1 MCMRR
6 NDFSK
11 FLLMASCVVLTG
23 QVKAQERM
31 TLDAAVQYAL
41 AHANSIKIA
50 ESNITDADL
59 QVKERLANG
68 LPQVNAEVG
77 YQFFAITPKTLIP
90 DFISPAVY
98 GVLVKEGVK
107 DRTGNPIGFPAG
119 SGGFF
124 EGSFLQRN
132 SLTAGVTA
140 SQLVYSGSYNVAVK
154 AAKTYRKFVE
164 AQVAVKKTEV
174 RNQVMD
180 VYLPALLVTEG
191 MKTLDNNISN
201 IEKLLKESSAIQ
213 KAGFSEQLD
222 VDRLELSL
230 ANLKV
235 ERENLDRQKELIL
248 NGLKMVIQ
256 YPLDK
261 PLEVA
266 DDVNTL
272 LQANVNL
279 EEQVDFNNH
288 AMYKF
293 LEMTYAMNELNVE
306 VNKAA
311 YLPTVSAFANLQEN
325 ITANNYFTA
334 GSTKFLPSSVIGI
347 KATYNIWDNRE
358 KKYKIERAQLVL
370 EQLKLQKND
379 LERAIQLQ
387 NLNARIQIQT
397 AQKRVASQ
405 QKNIALAERIYKT
418 TQTKYKEGL
427 GSSLEVVVSE
437 QQLYQSQQNLR
448 QAQYDLLVAQ
458 KALQK
463 ALGK

>member
-1 MCMRR
+1 MYMRR
-6 NDFSK
+6 NYFSK
-11 FLLMASCVVLTG
+11 ILLTASCVVLTW

-41 AHANSIKIA
+41 ANANSIKIA
-50 ESNITDADL
+50 ETGIADADL

-68 LPQVNAEVG
+68 LPQVNAELG

-98 GVLVKEGVK
+98 GVLLKEGVK
-107 DRTGNPIGFPAG
+107 DRSGNPIAFPAG

-124 EGSFLQRN
+124 EGSFVQRN
-132 SLTAGVTA
+132 STTLGVTA

-180 VYLPALLVTEG
+180 VYLPALLVSEG

-201 IEKLLKESSAIQ
+201 IEKLLKESTAIQ

-235 ERENLDRQKELIL
+235 ERENLDRQKQLII

-272 LQANVNL
+272 LQANLNL
-279 EEQVDFNNH
+279 EEQVDYNNH

-311 YLPTVSAFANLQEN
+311 YLPTVSAFANLQAN
-325 ITANNYFTA
+325 VAGNNYF
-334 GSTKFLPSSVIGI
+334 
-347 KATYNIWDNRE
+347 
-358 KKYKIERAQLVL
+358 KKDGA
-370 EQLKLQKND
+370 NF
-379 LERAIQLQ
+379 
-387 NLNARIQIQT
+387 
-397 AQKRVASQ
+397 
-405 QKNIALAERIYKT
+405 
-418 TQTKYKEGL
+418 
-427 GSSLEVVVSE
+427 
-437 QQLYQSQQNLR
+437 
-448 QAQYDLLVAQ
+448 
-458 KALQK
+458 
-463 ALGK
+463 

>member
-1 MCMRR
+1 MRR
-6 NDFSK
+6 V
-11 FLLMASCVVLTG
+11 FLLKNFIVASVCMVLTG
-23 QVKAQERM
+23 KVKAQERM

-41 AHANSIKIA
+41 AHTNSIKIA
-50 ESNITDADL
+50 QSGITDADL
-59 QVKERLANG
+59 QVKERLAGG

-98 GVLVKEGVK
+98 GVLVREGVK
-107 DRTGNPIGFPAG
+107 DRTGNAIAFPAG

-124 EGSFLQRN
+124 EGSFVQRN
-132 SLTAGVTA
+132 SLTMGVTA

-164 AQVAVKKTEV
+164 AQVAVKQTEV
-174 RNQVMD
+174 RNQVLD
-180 VYLPALLVTEG
+180 VYMPALLVTEG
-191 MKTLDNNISN
+191 MKTLDNNITN
-201 IEKLLKESSAIQ
+201 LEKLLKESSAIQ

-230 ANLKV
+230 ANLRV
-235 ERENLDRQKELIL
+235 ERENLDRQKQLIV

-272 LQANVNL
+272 LKSEVDLN
-279 EEQVDFNNH
+279 EQVDYNNH
-288 AMYKF
+288 SNYK
-293 LEMTYAMNELNVE
+293 LLGMAYAMNELNVE
-306 VNKAA
+306 VNQAA
-311 YLPTVSAFANLQEN
+311 YLPTVAAYASLQEN
-325 ITANNYFTA
+325 LTGNNFFKKDGAN
-334 GSTKFLPSSVIGI
+334 FLPSSVIGI

-358 KKYKIERAQLVL
+358 KRYKIQRAQLAL
-370 EQLKLQKND
+370 EQLKLQKED

-427 GSSLEVVVSE
+427 GSSLEIVVAE

-458 KALQK
+458 KSLQK